1 MTGMRIPRILTH
13 IDIYCVCMFSNLY
26 NTNQDEIDIVIY
38 RLCYL
43 FSRTLKSNMNKNA

>member
-1 MTGMRIPRILTH
+1 MTGMRISRILTH
-13 IDIYCVCMFSNLY
+13 TEERVCMFSNLY

-43 FSRTLKSNMNKNA
+43 FSRRLKSNMNKNG